1 MDQIVVYLSSIL
13 MAYTAFLIA
22 MISPGPNVMA
32 VMGTS
37 MSFGRSQGVALALG
51 ISTGSF
57 IWGTLAAVGL
67 STLLATYA
75 LALTVLKIVGGL
87 YLLWLAYKAFRAAS
101 SSQTIEGRVFDSDQ
115 TTELQHYGRGL
126 TVQMTNPKA
135 ALAWIAI
142 ISLGLQP
149 DAPAWVAVAIIVG
162 TTLLSI
168 LIHLGYALIFSSA
181 PMIRLYAKARRPIQA
196 SLGAF
201 YAFAGLKMLTSR
213 I

>member
-1 MDQIVVYLSSIL
+1 MDQIVAYLPSIL

-22 MISPGPNVMA
+22 MMSPGPNVMA

-57 IWGTLAAVGL
+57 IWGTLAAAGL

-149 DAPAWVAVAIIVG
+149 DAPAWVAVVIVVG
-162 TTLLSI
+162 TSLLSI
-168 LIHLGYALIFSSA
+168 LIHLGYALIFSST

-196 SLGAF
+196 ALGTF

>member
-101 SSQTIEGRVFDSDQ
+101 SSQTIEGRVFDSDP